1 MQFSVKTTDYQKNLM
16 LNICDLE
23 LLGKNIVEDELNMN
37 ISESYYGEKIVEHEE
52 ARSLL
57 KDASIIN
64 MVGEKTISLSLELGV
79 GSEKGVK
86 IIGGVPF
93 LIVFKM

>member
-16 LNICDLE
+16 LNICYLE

-37 ISESYYGEKIVEHEE
+37 ISESYYGEKIVENEE

-64 MVGEKTISLSLELGV
+64 MVGFIS
-79 GSEKGVK
+79 VK
-86 IIGGVPF
+86 LLLF
-93 LIVFKM
+93 